1 MAESWLNSL
10 CNDNIVI
17 YVYEFFIG
25 GLGSYTP
32 SKVTAGLYQLGSYK
46 ENLVDTNTNAG
57 RKATA
62 SDLKN
67 SNKNEGDTIEDYL
80 KPDTESTTW
89 SNEIGA
95 ADILF

>member
-1 MAESWLNSL
+1 VFL
-10 CNDNIVI
+10 
-17 YVYEFFIG
+17 IG

-32 SKVTAGLYQLGSYK
+32 SKVTSSLYQLGTYR
-46 ENLVDTNTNAG
+46 ENLVDVNNG
-57 RKATA
+57 KYDEK
-62 SDLKN
+62 SSVKG
-67 SNKNEGDTIEDYL
+67 EGDIIEDYL